1 MRIAH
6 LVFAGTLAASAALV
20 TPALAK
26 NSDAQK
32 GEDKSV
38 TSSSC
43 SAYQQA
49 PDGSWEQ
56 LPCTSPVHKA
66 AIRASAEP
74 PNSTGNPTVPAELSP
89 TLPRCVCPLEK
100 HDLVAL

>member
-6 LVFAGTLAASAALV
+6 LVFGAALAASAVLA

-26 NSDAQK
+26 NSEAQK
-32 GEDKSV
+32 GDDRSA
-38 TSSSC
+38 SPSC

-56 LPCTSPVHKA
+56 LPCKETGERSQPQTQHKSGGEGA
-66 AIRASAEP
+66 DHGGR
-74 PNSTGNPTVPAELSP
+74 
-89 TLPRCVCPLEK
+89 
-100 HDLVAL
+100 

>member
-6 LVFAGTLAASAALV
+6 LVFAATLVASAMLAA
-20 TPALAK
+20 PALAK

-32 GEDKSV
+32 GEDKSA

-56 LPCTSPVHKA
+56 LRCKETGERDQPQTQHKSGPQSGVQGE
-66 AIRASAEP
+66 R
-74 PNSTGNPTVPAELSP
+74 
-89 TLPRCVCPLEK
+89 
-100 HDLVAL
+100 